1 MIKVEN
7 VSKRYSKIPVIE
19 HIYLTVSRGEIRGLI
34 GNNGAG
40 KTTLIKCI
48 TGIYKPDD
56 GSVLYDD
63 EKIYDN
69 PDVKHKV
76 GYVSDNC
83 GYLGRYSVSGMV
95 RLYENYYPNFNK
107 EKFNTLNEEFGL
119 SLKSKVKN
127 LSKGQKM
134 RLGFMLELSKQPEY
148 LILDE
153 PTSGLDPVA
162 KSKFM
167 EILVQEVEKGNIGVL
182 ISSHNLGDLEKLCDT
197 ITLIEDGKVTNNTNV
212 DDLKEQFV
220 KLQVVIPGGI
230 DSSKLNLP
238 NIVNVSNVGS
248 VYTII
253 IDNYDKMTEEWLK
266 SKGAELIEVIDMGLE
281 ELYVSSQSRKGAE
294 QNEKMA

>member
-83 GYLGRYSVSGMV
+83 GYLGRYSVAGMI

-119 SLKSKVKN
+119 ELKSKVKN

-162 KSKFM
+162 KNKFM

>member
-162 KSKFM
+162 KNKFM

>member
-69 PDVKHKV
+69 PGVKHKV

-162 KSKFM
+162 KNKFM

>member
-76 GYVSDNC
+76 GYISDNC
-83 GYLGRYSVSGMV
+83 GYLGRYSVAGMI

-119 SLKSKVKN
+119 ELKSKVRN

-167 EILVQEVEKGNIGVL
+167 EILVQEVERGNIGVL

>member
-167 EILVQEVEKGNIGVL
+167 EILVQEVERGNIGVL

>member
-7 VSKRYSKIPVIE
+7 VSKKYSRVPVLE

-76 GYVSDNC
+76 GYISDNC
-83 GYLGRYSVSGMV
+83 SYLGRYSVSGMV

-119 SLKSKVKN
+119 ELKSKVKN

-162 KSKFM
+162 KNKFM